1 MYYILLARSKAGL
14 NSQYS
19 YMTTIA
25 AETGDV
31 VKKSFA
37 TLSEAQDYVQ
47 EMIASGTYALQD
59 FIVVR
64 GVTVTADITLTE
76 ETS

>member
-1 MYYILLARSKAGL
+1 MYYILLAKSRAGL

-19 YMTTIA
+19 YLTTIA
-25 AETGDV
+25 ADTGET
-31 VKKSFA
+31 VKKTFA

-59 FIVVR
+59 FVVVK

-76 ETS
+76 ET

>member
-1 MYYILLARSKAGL
+1 MYYILLAKSRAGL

-19 YMTTIA
+19 YLTTIA
-25 AETGDV
+25 ADTGET
-31 VKKSFA
+31 VKKTFA

-59 FIVVR
+59 FVVVK
-64 GVTVTADITLTE
+64 GITVTADITLTE
-76 ETS
+76 ET